1 MNMDTQCGRA
11 DQDSDTYDANE
22 RIGRRDW
29 GQHHTDEG
37 SKSTQVAACK
47 GTYSKQGQRVRRH
60 HCRRFPALS
69 ARVLLRAPVSES
81 ALKLFGPKSVG
92 TVRTHTDKSL
102 QKMVMSKKRR
112 EITCAR
118 SEHGCAHAF
127 GSGFCVGTV
136 RGVGGSPLVG
146 WVRSRRLSERPP
158 GAEATRAAR
167 DAMLGRAGT
176 RFR

>member
-29 GQHHTDEG
+29 GQHHTDGG

-92 TVRTHTDKSL
+92 TVRTHRQELAENGD
-102 QKMVMSKKRR
+102 VKKKTRDHLRKERARLRARAR
-112 EITCAR
+112 EWLLRGNGAR
-118 SEHGCAHAF
+118 D
-127 GSGFCVGTV
+127 
-136 RGVGGSPLVG
+136 GGQ
-146 WVRSRRLSERPP
+146 PP
-158 GAEATRAAR
+158 GRVGSVAA
-167 DAMLGRAGT
+167 LV
-176 RFR
+176 